1 MSLLPSLPGL
11 HQGKA
16 VAQVSLATARPQPA
30 IGSPRANANGN
41 RKGKGRLKTFE
52 ISSHYHCSIVGTCLT
67 AGELRQV
74 LVKGGD
80 ETARQASDHALHSR
94 GVWLAGQQSVQGKLL
109 AKALDRRHEGFI
121 RQVARLS
128 SPDEL
133 RAFWR
138 AAFDRGDIGGA
149 YWAVLSHPD
158 ADDLLMRDIFGE
170 VHMLSHL
177 VGSAS
182 RLDIA
187 RLTRLQ
193 AVLDEQSALIS
204 RQERR
209 LSEAAEER
217 AALARD
223 NDRLTI
229 ALARAQAE
237 AAAANTAAANTAAAN
252 TSGAS
257 GAPGDGGHGAGRTAG
272 QGVAGT
278 AAPARA
284 GDAGRIEIDRLT
296 SRLAGACA
304 DIETLQQRAH
314 RAESQVAE
322 LRRENDLAERLLA
335 ASVITGRD
343 PATGGAPDPG
353 QTACGCAQDGCCSAV
368 GTGGAVLY
376 VGGRR
381 NLYDRLRAI
390 AADHG
395 VRLILHDG
403 GMEDS
408 TTLLPA
414 VLAQAET
421 VIFPVD
427 HISHTATGIIKRIC
441 RESGKPYHPL
451 RSAGLTSFV
460 AALRAARE
468 AVDPLRPQMA

>member
-16 VAQVSLATARPQPA
+16 VAQVSLATGRPQPA

-41 RKGKGRLKTFE
+41 RKSKGRLKTFE

-80 ETARQASDHALHSR
+80 ETARHASDHALHSR
-94 GVWLAGQQSVQGKLL
+94 GVWLAGQQSVQSKLL
-109 AKALDRRHEGFI
+109 TKALDRRHEGFI

-128 SPDEL
+128 RPDEL

-158 ADDLLMRDIFGE
+158 TDDLLMRDIFGE

-187 RLTRLQ
+187 RLTRLE

-237 AAAANTAAANTAAAN
+237 ATAVN

-257 GAPGDGGHGAGRTAG
+257 GAPGDGGHGADRTAG
-272 QGVAGT
+272 QGVTAT
-278 AAPARA
+278 AAPARS

-314 RAESQVAE
+314 RAEIQVAE

-335 ASVITGRD
+335 ASDPAASVIAGRD